1 MGGPLSR
8 KALRAVFY
16 VGGAVA
22 TAAGLHTVVTGAKSL
37 PDQSTANPAVES
49 ELRFY
54 AAFYA
59 AYGAALLRVAPRA
72 DYDRTAVRASA
83 AALLLAGL
91 ARAAAWRNVGRPHR
105 LQIALLA
112 AELGAP
118 PLLVAW
124 QARLAGHD

>member
-1 MGGPLSR
+1 MLSR
-8 KALRAVFY
+8 RALRAVFY
-16 VGGAVA
+16 LGGAVA
-22 TAAGLHTVVTGAKSL
+22 TAAGLHTVVTGARSL
-37 PDQSTANPAVES
+37 PAQRAANRVVES

-91 ARAAAWRNVGRPHR
+91 ARAGAWRNVGRPHR
-105 LQIALLA
+105 LQIGLLA
-112 AELGAP
+112 VELGAP
-118 PLLVAW
+118 PLLVGW
-124 QARLAGHD
+124 QARLAGRD